1 MVDEVGQAG
10 QSAKLQAHSQ
20 RRPQTKITIWV
31 YVLIYISRYPTI
43 KLEHLRHF
51 VIAINPD
58 IDSNPI
64 GVVDLGQAFR
74 LELER
79 QNSLDR
85 DEAGLPSG

>member
-1 MVDEVGQAG
+1 
-10 QSAKLQAHSQ
+10 L
-20 RRPQTKITIWV
+20 V
-31 YVLIYISRYPTI
+31 YVLVYLSRYPPI
-43 KLEHLRHF
+43 QLEHLRHF

-79 QNSLDR
+79 QYSLNR
-85 DEAGLPSG
+85 DEAGLPGG